1 MMKVGA
7 EQSTGKKSRTM
18 QMDMQTPSGAAP
30 GTHQP
35 TILIVENEISN
46 RILIEKVLSTRGFRC
61 LSASNGREALDIV
74 DHEAVDLILT
84 DLSMPILDGYRT
96 TQLIRARPALAQV
109 PIVAVTAYA
118 LNDENEAAMQIG
130 CNEYLTK
137 PFKPRQLLEVVDR
150 LLPQR

>member
-1 MMKVGA
+1 MNIPRPLGA
-7 EQSTGKKSRTM
+7 TSDTR
-18 QMDMQTPSGAAP
+18 
-30 GTHQP
+30 QP
-35 TILIVENEISN
+35 TILIVENEVSN

-61 LSASNGREALDIV
+61 LSASNGREALDIL
-74 DHEAVDLILT
+74 DHESVDLILT
-84 DLSMPILDGYRT
+84 DLSMPVLDGYRT
-96 TQLIRARPALAQV
+96 TQLIRARPALARV

-150 LLPQR
+150 LLPQK

>member
-1 MMKVGA
+1 MNMRTPLGA
-7 EQSTGKKSRTM
+7 T
-18 QMDMQTPSGAAP
+18 P
-30 GTHQP
+30 GTRQP
-35 TILIVENEISN
+35 TILIVENEVSN

-61 LSASNGREALDIV
+61 LSASNGREALDIL
-74 DHEAVDLILT
+74 DHESVDLILT
-84 DLSMPILDGYRT
+84 DLSMPVLDGYRT
-96 TQLIRARPALAQV
+96 TQLIRARPTLARV

>member
-1 MMKVGA
+1 
-7 EQSTGKKSRTM
+7 M
-18 QMDMQTPSGAAP
+18 QNIPKPSGTTP
-30 GTHQP
+30 GTLPP
-35 TILIVENEISN
+35 TILIVENEVSN

-61 LSASNGREALDIV
+61 LSASNGREALDIL
-74 DHEAVDLILT
+74 DQESVDLILT
-84 DLSMPILDGYRT
+84 DLSMPVLDGYRT
-96 TQLIRARPALAQV
+96 TQLIRARPALARV

-150 LLPQR
+150 LLPKA

>member
-1 MMKVGA
+1 MNTSVPMPGA
-7 EQSTGKKSRTM
+7 GQGKGQST
-18 QMDMQTPSGAAP
+18 
-30 GTHQP
+30 
-35 TILIVENEISN
+35 ILVVENEVSN
-46 RILIEKVLSTRGFRC
+46 RILIERVLSTCGYRC
-61 LSASNGREALDIV
+61 LSASNGREALVILDR
-74 DHEAVDLILT
+74 EPVDLILT
-84 DLSMPILDGYRT
+84 DLSMPVLDGYRT
-96 TQLIRARPALAQV
+96 TQLIRARPALAKV

>member
-1 MMKVGA
+1 MNT
-7 EQSTGKKSRTM
+7 QS
-18 QMDMQTPSGAAP
+18 PSADNIS
-30 GTHQP
+30 GTRQP

-46 RILIEKVLSTRGFRC
+46 RILIEKVLSTRGYRC
-61 LSASNGREALDIV
+61 LSASNGREALDLLDREV
-74 DHEAVDLILT
+74 VDLILT
-84 DLSMPILDGYRT
+84 DLSMPVLDGYRT
-96 TQLIRARPALAQV
+96 IQLIRARPGISKV

-150 LLPQR
+150 LLPRS